1 MGFKYSGVFAGT
13 LANAGGDADLFGI
26 YPADDRPVKLRGL
39 KLGQTSELGDAAD
52 EQLRITITRLP
63 ATVTN
68 GSGGSALSALGEED
82 SRQPAGACTVR
93 INDTTPATS
102 SGTAEV
108 LEEFSWDVRIPLEM
122 YWPDGC
128 GPVWKVG
135 QGEALTIK
143 INGTVTDDITG
154 QATLLFEEE

>member
-1 MGFKYSGVFAGT
+1 MGFRYSGVFSGT
-13 LANAGGDADLFGI
+13 LANAGGDVDLFGL
-26 YPADDRPVKLRGL
+26 YPADDRPLKLRGL
-39 KLGQTSELGDAAD
+39 KIGQTSELGDAAD

-82 SRQPAGACTVR
+82 TRGPSAGATVR
-93 INDTTPATS
+93 INDTTPATTN
-102 SGTAEV
+102 GTAEI
-108 LEEFSWDVRIPLEM
+108 LEEFSWDVRIPLDM

-128 GPVWKVG
+128 GPVWKVS

-143 INGTVTDDITG
+143 INGTVADDISG
-154 QATLLFEEE
+154 VATVLFEEE